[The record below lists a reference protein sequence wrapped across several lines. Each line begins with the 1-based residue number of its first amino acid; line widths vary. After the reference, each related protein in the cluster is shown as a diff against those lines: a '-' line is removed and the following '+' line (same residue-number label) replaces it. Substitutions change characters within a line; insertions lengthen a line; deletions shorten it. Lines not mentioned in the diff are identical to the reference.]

1 MLPLFTNSC
10 HFFSFTTYSHTATD
24 CSFPYKA
31 AVVIKSWLSQYQKQK
46 KSPQKNQQLTVI
58 LRNSIFIG
66 HLGSSD
72 LKVKT
77 FSICLIVKNSNQGN
91 ISIVSW
97 HGTALNNQVSD
108 FILLILIYGRCSGF
122 GWGGFNFLPSG
133 WYAAM
138 LIIWGCLCYCRGGLA
153 QSQGLFWFLYWQ
165 GISGCIGG
173 WEETQP
179 GQMTQ
184 TDQRDIPDH
193 VTSYSAYRVRGR
205 RRGHLE
211 WQHAS
216 SQVTITCDRALLS
229 EDGSTPACPWQ
240 SLNEFLVLLCLR
252 HWLFP
257 INLSLSQPK
266 SFPALTSLI
275 LYQIML
281 VGE

>member
-1 MLPLFTNSC
+1 MSLFLIYYLLSYCYRLFIPLQSSSGDKVLT
-10 HFFSFTTYSHTATD
+10 
-24 CSFPYKA
+24 FPISKA
-31 AVVIKSWLSQYQKQK
+31 K

-77 FSICLIVKNSNQGN
+77 FSICLIVKNSNQEN

-153 QSQGLFWFLYWQ
+153 QSQGLF
-165 GISGCIGG
+165 
-173 WEETQP
+173 
-179 GQMTQ
+179 
-184 TDQRDIPDH
+184 
-193 VTSYSAYRVRGR
+193 
-205 RRGHLE
+205 
-211 WQHAS
+211 
-216 SQVTITCDRALLS
+216 
-229 EDGSTPACPWQ
+229 
-240 SLNEFLVLLCLR
+240 
-252 HWLFP
+252 
-257 INLSLSQPK
+257 
-266 SFPALTSLI
+266 
-275 LYQIML
+275 
-281 VGE
+281 